1 MVDFTK
7 DVMGGQG
14 PVALGE
20 SLLSQARERN
30 EENRRRRDKN
40 AERMLLATLGGKL
53 VGGILNKAYE
63 KKLNN
68 FMASEAQL
76 SRNALVRGVSADNQA
91 VLDTQKAIQGH
102 TGGIEGY
109 MFDRDKQAVLEM
121 YKRSPNYTGI
131 ESDRALDDLAG
142 RVARSMNE
150 ESINN
155 FKNRLQY
162 AQQFQD
168 LSGDDPTA
176 FDAYIAN
183 VQKAAGAE
191 EKGLGRLFRTATSFF
206 SGPDDKNIDKAIHNN
221 VIASKIYKNSEA
233 YRANF
238 DETYRATGSARVSA
252 ALTEELA
259 KIGKLPDKPN
269 KIRAANYNVRD
280 PVTGKMVSE
289 SGFIA
294 TDPSGNDIGYL
305 DADGMPVSVETMQ
318 GRRQG
323 VTQMLTTTEAN
334 SRMGGVMNL
343 MTEDDQ
349 NDVRSRVMA
358 LAGGTSTK
366 PATAAQRESAAAVFA
381 SKMAAQSN
389 LLSQFFGDAAE
400 YNGSRIDTIAAHA
413 LVLDAE
419 AFDGKA
425 VLTSNPA
432 KVHPIVHY
440 AAAVKSYGSE
450 DQIPSPVKQRMDM
463 VLTEALNDTL
473 QNPEISLLRLHE
485 LKNFVEENT
494 SRGGFGSFYGFKYG
508 DMDVDDV
515 LEQAIATRTAE

>member
-109 MFDRDKQAVLEM
+109 MFDRDKSAVLEM

-131 ESDRALDDLAG
+131 ESDKALDDLAG
-142 RVARSMNE
+142 RVARSMSE

-155 FKNRLQY
+155 YKNRLQY
-162 AQQFQD
+162 AQQFQE

-176 FDAYIAN
+176 FDAYVAN

-221 VIASKIYKNSEA
+221 VIASKIYKNSED

-252 ALTEELA
+252 TLTEELA

-269 KIRAANYNVRD
+269 TIKAKDYYIRNE
-280 PVTGKMVSE
+280 VTGEMERVT
-289 SGFIA
+289 GFLA
-294 TDPSGNDIGYL
+294 TDPNGNDITYL
-305 DADGMPVSVETMQ
+305 DADGNPISLET
-318 GRRQG
+318 RQG
-323 VTQMLTTTEAN
+323 QAQGLSVVLDPKTAN
-334 SRMGGVMNL
+334 RRMSGVMNL

-358 LAGGTSTK
+358 MAGGTATK
-366 PATAAQRESAAAVFA
+366 PATAAQREAAQAVFA
-381 SKMAAQSN
+381 SKVAAQSN

-425 VLTSNPA
+425 ILTSNPA

-440 AAAVKSYGSE
+440 AATVKSYGSE
-450 DQIPSPVKQRMDM
+450 DQIPSTVKQRMDT
-463 VLTEALNDTL
+463 VLTASLNETL
-473 QNPEISLLRLHE
+473 QNPEISLIRLHE
-485 LKNFVEENT
+485 LKDFVEENT
-494 SRGGFGSFYGFKYG
+494 SKYGFGSFYGFKYG

-515 LEQAIATRTAE
+515 LEQAIANRTAE